1 MKSLSL
7 IQNKKLPLI
16 IGSSLVFALSACQPP
31 TDKAASSDTPKA
43 DTQSTTEHSSQPLA
57 EAKTPK
63 ALTKALV
70 ELSEKTLKE
79 QLICTKLDDTINAI
93 DNKSE
98 IENIYAVQHQLSACL
113 PLADNTQ
120 TLQWLTEYQAMYQRF
135 LSVNSTNSINNVNS
149 ATDNR
154 ALYALMRTIEQDQK
168 ITVAQLKEVSPRVRY
183 LVSLIRSDSDVHV
196 RYLGEGDYEFS
207 HDLTA
212 MADIFIP
219 YLPEDQAAFVQRM
232 ATDNQGI
239 FWFDAALAFSFEE
252 LIERTVFWED
262 FIKHYP
268 QSIFY
273 NDAKA
278 LFNTYRYLL
287 FFGSENTQWTDK
299 EVRNFYDSDNKR
311 LMLSLAKRT
320 DSELAKNVQDF
331 FTFMAQSDTERLTQY
346 PIPDKNKNGGEIDER
361 NITPYQ
367 LNKALD
373 IPSPWHTTENRNCLT
388 GIICV
393 DDNTQ

>member
-1 MKSLSL
+1 MQKNQVLL
-7 IQNKKLPLI
+7 IVS
-16 IGSSLVFALSACQPP
+16 SSLVFALTACQPP
-31 TDKAASSDTPKA
+31 SDKTAPEA
-43 DTQSTTEHSSQPLA
+43 DTQTTTDQSSQPLA

-63 ALTKALV
+63 ELTKALV
-70 ELSEKTLKE
+70 KLSEDTLKE
-79 QLICTKLDDTINAI
+79 QLICSKLEDTINTI

-98 IENIYAVQHQLSACL
+98 IENIHAVQHQLTACL
-113 PLADNTQ
+113 PVADNTQ
-120 TLQWLTEYQAMYQRF
+120 ILQWLTEYQAMYQRF

-183 LVSLIRSDSDVHV
+183 LVSLIRSGSDVHV
-196 RYLGEGDYEFS
+196 RYLGEGDYEFY

-232 ATDNQGI
+232 AKDNQEI
-239 FWFDAALAFSFEE
+239 FWFDTAIAFSFEE
-252 LIERTVFWED
+252 LVERTVFWED

-273 NDAKA
+273 NDAES
-278 LFNTYRYLL
+278 LFNMYRYLL

-299 EVRNFYDSDNKR
+299 EIRNFYDSDNKR
-311 LMLSLAKRT
+311 LLLKLAKRPNN
-320 DSELAKNVQDF
+320 ELAKNVQDF
-331 FTFMAQSDTERLTQY
+331 FTFMEQSDAERLTQY
-346 PIPDKNKNGGEIDER
+346 PIPDKDENGGEIDER
-361 NITPYQ
+361 NITQYQ
-367 LNKALD
+367 LNEALNLS
-373 IPSPWHTTENRNCLT
+373 SPWIATQDRNCLT

-393 DDNTQ
+393 DKDAQ